1 MKHIFLVIV
10 ALFCSLFSIAQT
22 DTTAVD
28 TSKVAVDS
36 ISIAKDS
43 AYVSITTE
51 DTIQLAPGEKVHEM
65 KEVDVLA
72 EKETQLSKAINA
84 SLRNSLELNAPG
96 TMSLSDGIR
105 KLRKMSKSERKR
117 REVENNLLR
126 LEQTKTFEELL
137 NEAVQLQKQL
147 DEQEK
152 NGKK

>member
-36 ISIAKDS
+36 ICIAKDS
-43 AYVSITTE
+43 AYISVATE